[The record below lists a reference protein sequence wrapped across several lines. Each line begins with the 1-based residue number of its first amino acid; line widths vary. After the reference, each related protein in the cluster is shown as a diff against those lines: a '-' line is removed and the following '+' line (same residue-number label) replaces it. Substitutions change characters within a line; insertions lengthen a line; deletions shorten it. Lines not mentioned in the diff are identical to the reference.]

1 MKHTERLQAIA
12 DELSLPVKSVNDVF
26 VAMTTL
32 YRYRASKNR
41 SSTIQGFVTFEIRAV
56 ASRRYWDERAGKM
69 KSGRARKKVRA
80 YLTPSLKL
88 RLKNRGF
95 AP

>member
-1 MKHTERLQAIA
+1 MKHTERLMAIA
-12 DELSLPVKSVNDVF
+12 EELELPVKSVNDVF

-41 SSTIQGFVTFEIRAV
+41 SSTIQGFVTFEIRRV
-56 ASRRYWDERAGKM
+56 ASRKYWDERAGKM
-69 KSGRARKKVRA
+69 KPGRSRKKVRA